1 MVDARAEGKE
11 DAEGASSELFE
22 VLNFL
27 DQSIAGRKNVFRTSV
42 SSSRVSTSHTA
53 ASVHIEG
60 ELVEKIGVN
69 KEVMNHGE
77 KPFNGMQSVVIR
89 EMKVE
94 EENLLSG
101 ELPFSSPS
109 VVSMAVKT
117 TEGYPAILSFQAS
130 PDGSSEQ
137 SAASADVAVALSGSI
152 TSMRDRSG
160 GRGSSNRQTR
170 AAAAAAAAAAVATLS
185 PTEEQDTD
193 DKYDDDDAEDWRSVR
208 HIIKNRA
215 SHYIPS
221 SVPVPT
227 YAPTPTPLSTTLTP
241 EISSSSSGARHGVA
255 SSQILVSTTHVISSD
270 DDGSNTLET
279 LAAEGIDL
287 IDEYVS
293 ISGTGIAVVVADEQ
307 LIEALTSSSASP
319 SDTATTPY
327 VLPSTTATAIASVSV
342 TGADDMPATYANSFN
357 PESQQH
363 GSSSRPGLGSGSLS
377 IRRSAT
383 GERKKIVPRV
393 LLQSIPISVQ
403 PQVPVSV
410 SAVATTPS

>member
-27 DQSIAGRKNVFRTSV
+27 DQSIAGRENVRRTSM

-60 ELVEKIGVN
+60 ELVEKIGVS

-77 KPFNGMQSVVIR
+77 KPFNGMQSVEIR

-101 ELPFSSPS
+101 ELPFSSPF

-137 SAASADVAVALSGSI
+137 SAASTDVAVALSGRI

-170 AAAAAAAAAAVATLS
+170 AAAAAVATLS

-208 HIIKNRA
+208 HVIKNRA

-293 ISGTGIAVVVADEQ
+293 ISDTGIAVVVADEQ

-403 PQVPVSV
+403 PQVPLSV

>member
-27 DQSIAGRKNVFRTSV
+27 DQSIAGRENVRRTSM

-60 ELVEKIGVN
+60 ELVEKIGVS

-77 KPFNGMQSVVIR
+77 KPFNGMQSVEIR

-101 ELPFSSPS
+101 ELPFSSPF

-137 SAASADVAVALSGSI
+137 SAASTDVAVALSGRI

-170 AAAAAAAAAAVATLS
+170 AAAAAVATLS

-208 HIIKNRA
+208 HVIKNRA

-293 ISGTGIAVVVADEQ
+293 ISDTGIAVVVADEQ

>member
-27 DQSIAGRKNVFRTSV
+27 DQSIAGRENSCRTSV

-60 ELVEKIGVN
+60 ELVEKIGVS

-77 KPFNGMQSVVIR
+77 KPFNGMQSVEIR

-101 ELPFSSPS
+101 ELPFSSPF

-137 SAASADVAVALSGSI
+137 SAASTDVAVALSGRI

-170 AAAAAAAAAAVATLS
+170 AAAAAAAAAVATLS

-208 HIIKNRA
+208 HVIKNRA

-293 ISGTGIAVVVADEQ
+293 ISDTGIAVVVADEQ

-403 PQVPVSV
+403 PQVPLSV